1 MKKTNKTIGL
11 ALMIALVFA
20 LPFFSVAHADST
32 TANTLTTNP
41 TVAPDANGQG
51 GFQLTVCDGPSLEG
65 LDDST
70 AKALKGNI
78 TNYIPCDFNG
88 AMIQIQHLINI
99 AMVLGVLAAIVG
111 FSWAGFLLISM
122 SITGKMDDRKK
133 AVEIFRKVVT
143 GFVIMLVSWF
153 VVYQILDWVVKKD
166 SSGSSGVQYLLGNK
180 SGN

>member
-1 MKKTNKTIGL
+1 
-11 ALMIALVFA
+11 MIALVFI
-20 LPFFSVAHADST
+20 LPIFSVAHADST
-32 TANTLTTNP
+32 TANTLTKNP
-41 TVAPDANGQG
+41 TDVPDVNGQH
-51 GFQLTVCDGPSLEG
+51 GFQLTVCDGPAEVG
-65 LDDST
+65 FTDVTDST
-70 AKALKGNI
+70 GKVTGHTPI
-78 TNYIPCDFNG
+78 PGFIPCDFNG

-153 VVYQILDWVVKKD
+153 VVYQIIDWITGNSALK
-166 SSGSSGVQYLLGNK
+166 YLLGNK
-180 SGN
+180 